1 MGKLGM
7 LDCYV
12 SNHIRFLVVSF
23 IQLEVQ
29 TVLDHL
35 QVSWGETVRYVVFLF
50 DSIRLL
56 EYFLSSE
63 LPLSCGELRVLT
75 Q

>member
-1 MGKLGM
+1 M
-7 LDCYV
+7 LYCYV
-12 SNHIRFLVVSF
+12 SNLIPLMVITF

-35 QVSWGETVRYVVFLF
+35 QVPWGESIRYVIFLF

-56 EYFLSSE
+56 EYFLGSK

>member
-1 MGKLGM
+1 M
-7 LDCYV
+7 LDCYA
-12 SNHIRFLVVSF
+12 SYHIRFLVVTF

-35 QVSWGETVRYVVFLF
+35 QISWGETVRYVVFLF

-56 EYFLSSE
+56 EYFLCSE

>member
-1 MGKLGM
+1 M
-7 LDCYV
+7 LYCYV
-12 SNHIRFLVVSF
+12 SNHIPLMVVIF

-35 QVSWGETVRYVVFLF
+35 QVSRGEAIRYVVFLF

-56 EYFLSSE
+56 ENFLGSK
-63 LPLSCGELRVLT
+63 LPLSCGELWVLT